1 MESHFAEIR
10 QRPVVAKSVVRK
22 SLLGQFNHRAYVSC
36 DSARGWTAA
45 DITRTGGRED
55 GAGPLLAAAL
65 DRSSG
70 VGCFRDH
77 IAADLVTVADAPREG
92 LRSKPLSCAPVAR
105 TSLRIFGNGRLSPR
119 MYLRK
124 EFRDGWG
131 QARRLPSDRRRGG
144 GGGRE
149 MESDRFWLLVS
160 FWLLLVIG
168 AVTMLVIVLANRP

>member
-1 MESHFAEIR
+1 MATQSDR
-10 QRPVVAKSVVRK
+10 QGCTSGVVIGANSTIGIPSPGVRPWVDGGRHHSNR
-22 SLLGQFNHRAYVSC
+22 
-36 DSARGWTAA
+36 
-45 DITRTGGRED
+45 GRED
-55 GAGPLLAAAL
+55 GAGPLLAVAL

-70 VGCFRDH
+70 VACFRDH
-77 IAADLVTVADAPREG
+77 FAADLVAVADAPREG

-105 TSLRIFGNGRLSPR
+105 TSLRIFGNGGLSPR

-131 QARRLPSDRRRGG
+131 QARSLPSHRRRGSEL
-144 GGGRE
+144 GRE
-149 MESDRFWLLVS
+149 MESDRFWLLVG